1 MTAHVRVAP
10 AAYADAMPEYVV
22 PTAKRRRGRPRG
34 GASDARE
41 RILTAAA
48 EEFGELGYDGATMR
62 GIAARAGVDAALV
75 HHYFGTK
82 ADLLT
87 EIVDAPVRPD
97 IDVPRLLDGPRDAIG
112 ERIVRYVLETWQDAD
127 VQKRGLALLRATL
140 GNRLTTPLLA
150 AFLSRELIGRI
161 ADQLDVPDAEL
172 RASLVATQIAG
183 LLLGRYVLKLKP
195 LTGAS
200 VDELVAR
207 IGPTVQRYL
216 TE

>member
-1 MTAHVRVAP
+1 
-10 AAYADAMPEYVV
+10 
-22 PTAKRRRGRPRG
+22 
-34 GASDARE
+34 
-41 RILTAAA
+41 
-48 EEFGELGYDGATMR
+48 
-62 GIAARAGVDAALV
+62 
-75 HHYFGTK
+75 
-82 ADLLT
+82 
-87 EIVDAPVRPD
+87 
-97 IDVPRLLDGPRDAIG
+97 
-112 ERIVRYVLETWQDAD
+112 

-140 GNRLTTPLLA
+140 GNRLTTPLRA
-150 AFLSRELIGRI
+150 AFLSRERIGRI

-195 LTGAS
+195 LAGAS